1 MRSVAIIILNYNGA
15 TLLAKN
21 LDSVIAAGKEYST
34 NVEVIVADN
43 GSTDNS
49 RSVVEGFGAVKWL
62 PLKENHG
69 FGKGNNL
76 AVANTKQDI
85 VILVNTDVIMGKDS
99 LAPLV
104 DCFKDDT
111 VFAVSCQQ
119 EVQTKEKTFIG
130 GGAVG
135 AWTRGLLR
143 HESLEVYYPKTTL
156 VSKTLYASGGA
167 SAYDREK
174 FVKLGGFSAVFSQF
188 YWEDTDLS
196 FRAWKQGWKAL
207 YVPQSKVIHAH
218 ESTTSKVMAPWY
230 RRAIGWRGQ
239 WLFTWRAIDDIGLL
253 INHLFWLPIHIITA
267 LLTGKFYRLIG
278 LFMALPK
285 LFSRLPRSLVSTR
298 KILQICRPNRLAIV
312 SETIRRDLH
321 APLANFTKF
330 DTVHFYKNASY
341 ADMQKED
348 FDSPRAL
355 QFHSMFDLY
364 SHLKKYQPTHLQVP
378 DPGANKT
385 CFFASLICLR
395 YWKKYRPIL
404 IMPFFEN
411 IPYRTKFNLI
421 KYHLVVWATKRIM
434 KKASAGFA
442 LNSGAK
448 KNLIVIGV
456 DEKKLHSL
464 MWASWG
470 INLNEFKLIPQIKN
484 QKPVPSEIE
493 GSKIKNLL
501 FLGRVSY
508 AKGIPQL
515 LKMYEVVKKEV
526 KDAKLIIA
534 GPAGDASHLIPKKH
548 AQEMHAQGACIL
560 GVIKNA
566 DVAQFFNG
574 GAVTIMPSQTT
585 KEWEEQVG
593 MVGLQS
599 LACGTPVITTTS
611 GAIPEYFKN
620 NQGAFL
626 FAENDYRGMAE
637 TCIKLLTDQKFHQ
650 DQSQKGVRYIEDN
663 YNVADNIK
671 KIEALLL
678 DLE

>member
-1 MRSVAIIILNYNGA
+1 MKSVAIIILNYNGA
-15 TLLAKN
+15 TLLVKN
-21 LDSVIAAGKEYST
+21 LGSVVAAGKEYST
-34 NVEVIVADN
+34 NTEIIVADN

-49 RSVVEGFGAVKWL
+49 QSVVEGFGGVKWL
-62 PLKENHG
+62 PLKKNHG

-85 VILVNTDVIMGKDS
+85 VILVNTDVIMRKDS
-99 LAPLV
+99 ILPLV
-104 DCFKDDT
+104 DCFKDDA
-111 VFAVSCQQ
+111 VFAASCQQ

-143 HESLEVYYPKTTL
+143 HESLEVYYPNTTL

-167 SAYDREK
+167 SAYDRKK
-174 FVKLGGFSAVFSQF
+174 FVKLGGFSDVFSGF

-196 FRAWKQGWKAL
+196 FRAWKQGWKSL

-218 ESTTSKVMAPWY
+218 ESTTSRVLAPWY
-230 RRAIGWRGQ
+230 RQAVGWRGQ
-239 WLFTWRAIDDIGLL
+239 LLFTWRAIDDIGLL
-253 INHLFWLPIHIITA
+253 IDHLFWLPIHWMA
-267 LLTGKFYRLIG
+267 SLLNGKYYRLIG
-278 LFMALPK
+278 LCMALPK
-285 LFSRLPRSLVSTR
+285 LFYRLPRSLVSTR

-330 DTVHFYKNASY
+330 DTAHFYKNDSY
-341 ADMQKED
+341 ADMQKDD
-348 FDSPRAL
+348 FDSPRAV

-364 SHLKKYQPTHLQVP
+364 FHLKKYQPTHLQVP

-385 CFFASLICLR
+385 CFNASFVCLR

-404 IMPFFEN
+404 IIPFFEN
-411 IPYRTKFNLI
+411 VPYRAKFNII
-421 KYHLVVWATKRIM
+421 KYHLVVWMTKRLM
-434 KKASAGFA
+434 EKSAAGFV
-442 LNSGAK
+442 LNTGAK
-448 KNLIVIGV
+448 KNLIAFGV

-484 QKPVPSEIE
+484 QK
-493 GSKIKNLL
+493 SKIKNIL
-501 FLGRVSY
+501 FLGRVSI

-515 LKMYEVVKKEV
+515 LKMFELVKKEV
-526 KDAKLIIA
+526 KDAQLIIA

-548 AQEMHAQGACIL
+548 TPGVCFL
-560 GVIKNA
+560 GTIKNA

-620 NQGAFL
+620 NEGAFL
-626 FAENDYRGMAE
+626 FAENDYSAMAE
-637 TCIKLLTDQKFHQ
+637 TCVKLLTDNKFHL
-650 DQSQKGVRYIEDN
+650 DQSQKAVKYIENN
-663 YNVADNIK
+663 YNAINNIQ
-671 KIEALLL
+671 KIEEFLVKLP
-678 DLE
+678 